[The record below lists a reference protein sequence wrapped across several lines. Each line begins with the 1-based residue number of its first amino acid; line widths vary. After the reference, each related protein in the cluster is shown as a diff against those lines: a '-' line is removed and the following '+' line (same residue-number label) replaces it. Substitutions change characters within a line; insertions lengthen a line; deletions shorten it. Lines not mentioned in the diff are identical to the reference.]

1 MQRKTFIQQTS
12 LLAGMGFLMPES
24 IFSSSTDSPYKQ
36 LAEHRIVKEEQIE
49 YAYHWPRLVGRNAK
63 RDVHGQHHKNVAIKL
78 YTDKGAAGWGLG
90 GPDRSKETPSIIGK
104 SVAELINPAS
114 GIKDGVSR
122 KYDLALYDLA
132 GIILDLP
139 VYKLLGAKGN
149 KETNLYSGMIYL
161 DELPSENHRHKGGM
175 DVVLANC
182 QWDYNYG
189 YRQLKIKIGR
199 SGKWYPHDEGLQKDI
214 EVVNSIWNEYK
225 NKNVQLLVD
234 ANDAY
239 SLEDAKQFLKGV
251 KDVPLYW
258 LEEPFAENPETSRQ
272 LKQWMNENGFSKILY
287 ADGEANTNY
296 EYCMQLLKEKS
307 LDVMLVDTVGHG
319 FSRWISLQNELQ
331 SMGVLSSP
339 HAWGDKLKTNYTAH
353 LAAGL
358 GGIETIEGVTC
369 FSEDIDYGDYKL
381 ENGKIRVS
389 DKPGF
394 GMTLLKKA

>member
-1 MQRKTFIQQTS
+1 
-12 LLAGMGFLMPES
+12 
-24 IFSSSTDSPYKQ
+24 
-36 LAEHRIVKEEQIE
+36 
-49 YAYHWPRLVGRNAK
+49 
-63 RDVHGQHHKNVAIKL
+63 
-78 YTDKGAAGWGLG
+78 
-90 GPDRSKETPSIIGK
+90 
-104 SVAELINPAS
+104 
-114 GIKDGVSR
+114 
-122 KYDLALYDLA
+122 
-132 GIILDLP
+132 
-139 VYKLLGAKGN
+139 
-149 KETNLYSGMIYL
+149 
-161 DELPSENHRHKGGM
+161 
-175 DVVLANC
+175 
-182 QWDYNYG
+182 
-189 YRQLKIKIGR
+189 
-199 SGKWYPHDEGLQKDI
+199 
-214 EVVNSIWNEYK
+214 
-225 NKNVQLLVD
+225 
-234 ANDAY
+234 
-239 SLEDAKQFLKGV
+239 
-251 KDVPLYW
+251 
-258 LEEPFAENPETSRQ
+258 
-272 LKQWMNENGFSKILY
+272 MNENGFSKILY